1 MQSVL
6 CLTEGIGHG
15 KAMLALTR
23 LVMETTITIRHL
35 VMHGNQEMYD
45 GHVPQVG
52 VTVHHPDQ
60 LSAGSLQQHL
70 LA

>member
-1 MQSVL
+1 MSGWEGAHIVTDLQRVL
-6 CLTEGIGHG
+6 DTLIQADGYV
-15 KAMLALTR
+15 L
-23 LVMETTITIRHL
+23 
-35 VMHGNQEMYD
+35 

-52 VTVHHPDQ
+52 VEARHPDQ